1 MVGRLF
7 ALLVMGLALGGSGV
21 GSVSAADPSC
31 REAHSV
37 LGMSVQP
44 AKQSES
50 VTALVITEVVPLSQG
65 ARIGLRKDD
74 VIEQANS
81 WQTADCEGY
90 RSAVREAREQE
101 KALLLLVKR
110 GGRRQTFVLEAGIW
124 RRQEKEQQAREAIT
138 SLQTMLAAPLPPALQ
153 GSVERTGAQ
162 ALKALRQVETIAEL
176 HGRPDAYTQGVNNA
190 KAQLV
195 ALDNASQGEAEKRV
209 AVAART
215 VLDYYVIAQEIFQYR
230 KDFVAQ
236 LRDREHKGRDV
247 ALAQSQVPY
256 YFDSPVPGWIS
267 RYPFLRASV
276 SATPEN
282 VGLIKWQGEWA
293 GKWNPDKAMQLLWD
307 KAKQET
313 DLFAQWLRTGTGE
326 RVQGTGNR

>member
-1 MVGRLF
+1 MTRILSS
-7 ALLVMGLALGGSGV
+7 LLALGLTLGSSAV
-21 GSVSAADPSC
+21 GSVSAVEPPC
-31 REAHSV
+31 REAYSI
-37 LGMSVQP
+37 LGLSVQP

-90 RSAVREAREQE
+90 RNAVREAREQE

-110 GGRRQTFVLEAGIW
+110 GGRQQTFVLEAGIW
-124 RRQEKEQQAREAIT
+124 RRQEKEQQAREAVG
-138 SLQTMLAAPLPPALQ
+138 SLQTMLAAPLPPALA

-162 ALKALRQVETIAEL
+162 ALKTLRQVEVIAEL
-176 HGRPDAYTQGVNNA
+176 HGRPDAYTQEVRNA

-195 ALDNASQGEAEKRV
+195 GLDNASQGEADKRV
-209 AVAART
+209 AAAART
-215 VLDYYVIAQEIFQYR
+215 VLDYYVTAQEIFQYR

-247 ALAQSQVPY
+247 ALSQSDVPY

-276 SATPEN
+276 TATPET
-282 VGLIKWQGEWA
+282 VGLLKWQGEWA

-313 DLFAQWLRTGTGE
+313 DLFAQWLKTGTGD
-326 RVQGTGNR
+326 RGQVTGNR